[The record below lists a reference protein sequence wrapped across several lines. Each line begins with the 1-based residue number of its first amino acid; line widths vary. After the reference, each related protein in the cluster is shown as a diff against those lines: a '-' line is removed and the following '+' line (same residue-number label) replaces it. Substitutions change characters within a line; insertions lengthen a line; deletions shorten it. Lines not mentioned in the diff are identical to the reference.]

1 MTAQPPALR
10 AAPLSRRTLLGS
22 GLAVAASRPGAA
34 AVRGAAASSAT
45 LAALFPDQGAEAL
58 AGDEAWRGVTLAIA
72 DANRGRSQKIR
83 LIRADAADPSRAIA
97 SLAKTDPPAAFI
109 GTSSSTLS
117 FVATAAAELANIPY
131 VEIDAPADAITT
143 RGFKMLARTGL
154 TSATLAATATTAIAG
169 QIAPSWRKAAGE
181 LRIALLFDDG
191 ATNGSFAA
199 AMLDLA
205 RATRLPVVLTLGY
218 ATDTMDLAS
227 EIGRM
232 RRAKIDLLV
241 HAGRAEH
248 VLLAYAA
255 MATAGWRPRMII
267 GAGGGYAMTGI
278 GFALGRAI
286 ENTMV
291 VDTPLYTTSG
301 PAAAIARAYQA
312 RYAAPPRGSASLTGY
327 VGAQLVAAALGQDKP
342 VMAALLA
349 TDRPRGALANGW
361 GCAFNGQGQNRASFA
376 TLQQWRGGRLI
387 TVDPTIAGAARP
399 ITSL

>member
-1 MTAQPPALR
+1 MTTQPLVSR
-10 AAPLSRRTLLGS
+10 AANLSRRTLLGS
-22 GLAVAASRPGAA
+22 GLAVAASRSGAA
-34 AVRGAAASSAT
+34 AVRSAAPSSPT

-72 DANRGRSQKIR
+72 DANRGRKQPIR
-83 LIRADAADPSRAIA
+83 LIRADATDPARTIA
-97 SLAKTDPPAAFI
+97 TLAKADPPAAFI

-131 VEIDAPADAITT
+131 IELDAPADAITT
-143 RGFKMLARTGL
+143 RGFKMLVRTGL
-154 TSATLAATATTAIAG
+154 TSAALAATTTTAIAG

-191 ATNGSFAA
+191 ATNGAFAA

-205 RATRLPVVLTLGY
+205 RQTKLPVVLTLGY
-218 ATDTMDLAS
+218 ATNTMDLAS

-232 RRAKIDLLV
+232 QRAKIDLLI
-241 HAGRAEH
+241 HAGRTEH

-267 GAGGGYAMTGI
+267 GAGGGYAMSGL

-291 VDTPLYTTSG
+291 VDTPLYDVSG
-301 PAAAIARAYQA
+301 PAAAIARAYRA
-312 RYAAPPRGSASLTGY
+312 RYAAPPRSSASLTAY
-327 VGAQLVAAALGQDKP
+327 VGAQLVSGALGQDKP
-342 VMAALLA
+342 FRAALLA

-387 TVDPTIAGAARP
+387 TIDPTIAGAAHP